1 METPAEIENQTYGSQ
16 LIADEPS
23 SNQLVTQRYNLS
35 ENLTMFQ
42 LDTYIIK
49 KQKNDEA
56 ISKLKRRG
64 SGKKSVITMKINQ
77 INEPAEEHGNRT
89 KLKFLHGKLLE
100 GKSGVTDLQKRLME
114 ELQGGQPKKIKKSS
128 FFLAKL
134 ILFRAWKRQNGYLF
148 PAWLKI

>member
-49 KQKNDEA
+49 K
-56 ISKLKRRG
+56 
-64 SGKKSVITMKINQ
+64 T
-77 INEPAEEHGNRT
+77 EEWWSN
-89 KLKFLHGKLLE
+89 
-100 GKSGVTDLQKRLME
+100 
-114 ELQGGQPKKIKKSS
+114 
-128 FFLAKL
+128 
-134 ILFRAWKRQNGYLF
+134 
-148 PAWLKI
+148 